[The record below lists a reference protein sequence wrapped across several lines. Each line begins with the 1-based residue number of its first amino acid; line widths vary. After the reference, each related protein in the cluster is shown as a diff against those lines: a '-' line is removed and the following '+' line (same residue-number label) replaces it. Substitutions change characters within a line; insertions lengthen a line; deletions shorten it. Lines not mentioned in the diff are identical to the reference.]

1 MKLKF
6 EDLSNRVIGCAIEVH
21 RLLGPGLLE
30 SSYSQCLSH
39 EFSSAGIQF
48 VHQKNISVVYK
59 GTLLDCA
66 YKADF
71 IVENNLI
78 IELKSIEQFMRVH
91 EAQLLTYMR
100 HAKVSVGLLINFNVT
115 LLKLGLKRYVL

>member
-1 MKLKF
+1 MPLKYTVYLVLVYWSQVTPSAYPMSLVQQ
-6 EDLSNRVIGCAIEVH
+6 EYN
-21 RLLGPGLLE
+21 
-30 SSYSQCLSH
+30 SYIRRI
-39 EFSSAGIQF
+39 F
-48 VHQKNISVVYK
+48 SVVYK